1 MLASASAVA
10 AMAAGGRGSRG
21 GGSKYFGSGGRGG
34 GRRTQFEVGLVKF
47 EVRDANVKTG
57 GKPAMTAIVRRMLA
71 IVQKGDESAV
81 LLPIGNDGTPRAAI
95 QNAEALKDDGTVNRY
110 VKDVTLG
117 DVRGTRGDKG
127 VRFTLR
133 LRTTARVSQLKYHER
148 ILPS

>member
-10 AMAAGGRGSRG
+10 AMAAGGRGSQG

-81 LLPIGNDGTPRAAI
+81 LLPISNDDGTPRAAI
-95 QNAEALKDDGTVNRY
+95 HPFRRAEPQSHHYQRAGC
-110 VKDVTLG
+110 
-117 DVRGTRGDKG
+117 
-127 VRFTLR
+127 
-133 LRTTARVSQLKYHER
+133 
-148 ILPS
+148 P